1 MHSITH
7 QSRVELT
14 MAKQKISLKVGGKS
28 YQMTIDSD
36 KEEIYRLAEREVNA
50 SVGKYQK
57 VFGES
62 FTMQDCLA
70 IAALQSTI
78 NHINIT
84 RQNELGDDDMIA
96 LDELSKRLDQH
107 LNRIPNKNK

>member
-1 MHSITH
+1 
-7 QSRVELT
+7 

-36 KEEIYRLAEREVNA
+36 KEEIYRLAEREVGRD
-50 SVGKYQK
+50 VGKYQK

-70 IAALQSTI
+70 IAALQCKINYITI
-78 NHINIT
+78 T
-84 RQNELGDDDMIA
+84 KQNELGDDDLQA

-107 LNRIPNKNK
+107 LNRIPKNKSTK

>member
-70 IAALQSTI
+70 IAALQSNI
-78 NHINIT
+78 NYIT
-84 RQNELGDDDMIA
+84 VTKQSELGDDDMKA

-107 LNRIPNKNK
+107 LNRIPKNNK

>member
-70 IAALQSTI
+70 IAAL
-78 NHINIT
+78 
-84 RQNELGDDDMIA
+84 
-96 LDELSKRLDQH
+96 DELSKRLDQH
-107 LNRIPNKNK
+107 LNRIPKKNK

>member
-1 MHSITH
+1 MG
-7 QSRVELT
+7 
-14 MAKQKISLKVGGKS
+14 KQKISLKVGGKS

-50 SVGKYQK
+50 TVGNLQK

-70 IAALQSTI
+70 IAALKCNINNITI
-78 NHINIT
+78 N
-84 RQNELGDDDMIA
+84 RQNELGNDDLQA

-107 LNRIPNKNK
+107 LNRIPKSTPTK

>member
-1 MHSITH
+1 
-7 QSRVELT
+7 

-36 KEEIYRLAEREVNA
+36 KEEIYRLAEREVNNF
-50 SVGKYQK
+50 VGEYQK

-70 IAALQSTI
+70 ITALKCSINNITI
-78 NHINIT
+78 NK
-84 RQNELGDDDMIA
+84 QNELGNDDLQA
-96 LDELSKRLDQH
+96 LDDLSKRLDQH
-107 LNRIPNKNK
+107 LNRIPKNKTTK